1 MTHQGGAQVER
12 ATAAA
17 EERGHLRGGVR
28 RLRHGH
34 LLLPPQRRQLLPDL
48 KVMLEVSDSSSF
60 DTEYVTIVCDMDY
73 IYIFDTSLMWS
84 STCPTISG
92 LI

>member
-1 MTHQGGAQVER
+1 MSGQGGAQVER

-48 KVMLEVSDSSSF
+48 KVMFEVSL
-60 DTEYVTIVCDMDY
+60 DTEFVTI
-73 IYIFDTSLMWS
+73 
-84 STCPTISG
+84 G
-92 LI
+92 LHLYL

>member
-48 KVMLEVSDSSSF
+48 KVMLEVSDIISSF
-60 DTEYVTIVCDMDY
+60 DTEYVIIVC
-73 IYIFDTSLMWS
+73 S
-84 STCPTISG
+84 
-92 LI
+92 